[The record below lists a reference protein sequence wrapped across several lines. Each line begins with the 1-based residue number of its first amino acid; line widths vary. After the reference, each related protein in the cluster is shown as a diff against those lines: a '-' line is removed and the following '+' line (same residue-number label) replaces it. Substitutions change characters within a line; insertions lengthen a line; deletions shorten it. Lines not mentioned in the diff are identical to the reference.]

1 MAIERSGSRRVFD
14 GRFIDLE
21 YLHFGKR
28 CGFMFKELWYLIQT
42 FETGGRYFT
51 GRNSVALK
59 IQILYLL
66 VAHS

>member
-1 MAIERSGSRRVFD
+1 MAIERSGSQRVFD

-21 YLHFGKR
+21 NLRFGKK
-28 CGFMFKELWYLIQT
+28 CGFMFKESWYLIQI
-42 FETGGRYFT
+42 FETGGQYFT

-66 VAHS
+66 MVHS